1 MKTINKVRTVAAGF
15 LVERGDAGDI
25 PAHPKEARNQAVLE
39 QVL

>member
-1 MKTINKVRTVAAGF
+1 MKTINKVRTATAGF

-25 PAHPKEARNQAVLE
+25 PARPIEARNQAFLE